1 LNADHHNFRIF
12 SPDET
17 SSNHLDPVFEAT
29 DRMSTTRVTPTDE
42 HVSDEGRVMEVL
54 SEHLCQGWLEGY
66 LLTGRHGLFSRYEAF
81 IHIVDS
87 MFNQHAKWLKTS
99 KQVKWRKPIA
109 SLNYLLTSHVW
120 RQDHNGFSHQDP
132 GFLDHVSNK
141 KPDIVR
147 IYLPPD
153 ANSLLCTTKKCLES
167 RNLVNVIVGGK
178 NAMPQWLTM
187 AEADRHCSA
196 GLGVWEWASNS
207 NGQTP
212 DVVLAGCGDVPT
224 LEGLAAVQL
233 LRRHL
238 PQLAVRFVNVIDL
251 MALQHPSQH
260 PHGISDERFVQIFSN
275 DRPVIFAF
283 HGYPQLVHRLIYR
296 RPNHQNFHV
305 HGYREEGTTTT
316 PFDMVVLNSLDRFHL
331 AKAAVTRVPNRE
343 KQAIEFGYTI
353 DEYLHKHHSYIRTR
367 GEDMPVIR
375 DWRWE
380 PSFAA

>member
-1 LNADHHNFRIF
+1 IF

-17 SSNHLDPVFEAT
+17 SSNHLDSVFEAT
-29 DRMSTTRVTPTDE
+29 DRMLANKVTPTDE
-42 HVSDEGRVMEVL
+42 HVSDQGRVMEIL

-99 KQVKWRKPIA
+99 KKVKGRKPIA

-187 AEADRHCSA
+187 AEAD
-196 GLGVWEWASNS
+196 
-207 NGQTP
+207 
-212 DVVLAGCGDVPT
+212 
-224 LEGLAAVQL
+224 
-233 LRRHL
+233 
-238 PQLAVRFVNVIDL
+238 
-251 MALQHPSQH
+251 
-260 PHGISDERFVQIFSN
+260 
-275 DRPVIFAF
+275 
-283 HGYPQLVHRLIYR
+283 
-296 RPNHQNFHV
+296 
-305 HGYREEGTTTT
+305 
-316 PFDMVVLNSLDRFHL
+316 
-331 AKAAVTRVPNRE
+331 
-343 KQAIEFGYTI
+343 
-353 DEYLHKHHSYIRTR
+353 
-367 GEDMPVIR
+367 
-375 DWRWE
+375 
-380 PSFAA
+380 